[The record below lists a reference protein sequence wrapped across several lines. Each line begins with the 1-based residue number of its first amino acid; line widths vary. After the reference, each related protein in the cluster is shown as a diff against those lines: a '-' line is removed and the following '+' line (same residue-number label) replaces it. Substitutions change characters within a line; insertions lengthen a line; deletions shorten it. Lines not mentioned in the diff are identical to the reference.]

1 MTTEELIATVR
12 QQIKARDRELT
23 RFTAKARRSRDS
35 DDIDKN
41 IIQRVLREKELR
53 DFRLRLRLPPR
64 HQAQPSEDES
74 KRRAAAL
81 AALRKVAGIT

>member
-1 MTTEELIATVR
+1 MTSEELVATVK

-23 RFTAKARRSRDS
+23 RFTAKARRTRNS

-41 IIQRVLREKELR
+41 IIQRVLCEKELR
-53 DFRLRLRLPPR
+53 DLRLRLGAPR
-64 HQAQPSEDES
+64 YSTQPSEDGS